1 MRRWILTAAVV
12 LLASHAHAQASAT
25 GRFTVASN
33 ESHVELFVRDN
44 VGGFSARAREIEGHA
59 TVRQTGEPRFAA
71 DLEVRVVTRSLTTGT
86 GPLDAQLDAQMRREL
101 QSERFPV
108 IVFTGSV
115 VTDAARVTST
125 FPAVAH
131 GRLTLRG
138 ITRPLSVPVRITPLR
153 DGFRGQGEFEIKM
166 SDYGIPTP
174 RFLFFVAEDQ
184 VRVTIDILLRNP

>member
-1 MRRWILTAAVV
+1 MRRWILTATVV
-12 LLASHAHAQASAT
+12 LLASHAHAQVLAT
-25 GRFTVASN
+25 GRFAVASN
-33 ESHVELFVRDN
+33 ESRVELFVRDN
-44 VGGFSARAREIEGHA
+44 VGGFSGHAREIEGKA

-71 DLEVRVVTRSLTTGT
+71 DLEIRVVTRSITTGT
-86 GPLDAQLDAQMRREL
+86 GPLDAQMHREL

-108 IVFTGSV
+108 VVFTGSV

-125 FPAVAH
+125 FPAVVH

-166 SDYGIPTP
+166 SDYGVPTP